1 MTEYSQNAAASSL
14 GMDSTRTLLAREGR
28 GIEWRDVG
36 GWRKVDE
43 WRLMGCVFS
52 DAMPVPPPP
61 HMFPDTIR
69 PTLHGVFFGPSPMD
83 AIAYSWTVRSCVGTQ
98 IDAVT

>member
-1 MTEYSQNAAASSL
+1 M
-14 GMDSTRTLLAREGR
+14 LLAREGR

-61 HMFPDTIR
+61 HMFPGTIR